1 MKKDALL
8 ITATNEAGEEMSED
22 EIRAELLSI
31 ENQIKEIK
39 EKIRQKQMS
48 TTHITKDDISSCL
61 VELTGEQPDAKK
73 IDRMVFE
80 VDETLMATYPG
91 KNSSSCTFVRPMTRA
106 GSSRMICTTLLSFLS
121 AMKT

>member
-39 EKIRQKQMS
+39 EKIRQK
-48 TTHITKDDISSCL
+48 
-61 VELTGEQPDAKK
+61 
-73 IDRMVFE
+73 
-80 VDETLMATYPG
+80 
-91 KNSSSCTFVRPMTRA
+91 
-106 GSSRMICTTLLSFLS
+106 SR
-121 AMKT
+121 